1 MMNLA
6 GSGVWL
12 APKNAKPPDP
22 LAQHNAQPE
31 ANPEQVTRPRPRHY
45 QQETLLNTL
54 FEFSIGL
61 SALFGIL
68 YGLLQL
74 VHWTWHALTIALPL
88 GR

>member
-6 GSGVWL
+6 GSGFWS
-12 APKNAKPPDP
+12 APKNAKTAQP
-22 LAQHNAQPE
+22 LAQHNAEPD
-31 ANPEQVTRPRPRHY
+31 ANPGQVTRPRPRHY
-45 QQETLLNTL
+45 KQETFLNTV

-68 YGLLQL
+68 YGLLHL
-74 VHWTWHALTIALPL
+74 VHWAWHALTIALPL